1 MTDEVLRDLES
12 LPGWTDLVAAGHV
25 APAAT
30 AVLERARSAALT
42 QARPRMEA
50 AQPVP
55 ARRGRPRL
63 MRLTIASAAAAV
75 IAVVASLLVDSP
87 AGPSAA
93 TAAATERLAGVAAS
107 VSEDS
112 LGPDQYR
119 YRVEE
124 EFELMQRAGPTVWRS
139 ESWTA
144 ADGSIWR
151 RDTYADGQVNRQR
164 FPHYPGPVPLSELP
178 TEPRALLRRLRQA
191 VGGSDWA
198 EEFSVEHALFN
209 ALQDLLRE
217 YQAPPELRAA
227 MIRALG
233 LLPHV
238 DVQDPAV
245 DARGRT
251 GVGLVWSHDEGA
263 FAYRD
268 VFIIDPTTA
277 QVLESRTTYTKVP
290 TVEHAR
296 YPLENRNT
304 LIETSVVDDLP
315 ADMRDITME

>member
-1 MTDEVLRDLES
+1 MTDDLLRDLES
-12 LPGWTDLVAAGHV
+12 LPGWTDLVAAGRV
-25 APAAT
+25 APLTTAA
-30 AVLERARSAALT
+30 LESAASAVPT
-42 QARPRMEA
+42 RARPRLEA
-50 AQPVP
+50 PQPV
-55 ARRGRPRL
+55 AVQRGRPRL
-63 MRLTIASAAAAV
+63 PRLALGAAAAAA
-75 IAVVASLLVDSP
+75 IAVAASLLVNSP

-93 TAAATERLAGVAAS
+93 TAAAAERLANVAAS
-107 VSEDS
+107 VSGPS
-112 LGPDQYR
+112 LGPGRYR

-124 EFELMQRAGPTVWRS
+124 EFELMQRAAPKVWRS

-164 FPHYPGPVPLSELP
+164 FPHYPGPVPLSELAS
-178 TEPRALLRRLRQA
+178 EPRALLRRLESA

-198 EEFSVEHALFN
+198 EEFSTEHALFN

-238 DVQDPAV
+238 EVQDVAV
-245 DARGRT
+245 DARGRS
-251 GVGLVWSHDEGA
+251 GVGLIWSHDEDM

-290 TVEHAR
+290 TVDHTQYAI
-296 YPLENRNT
+296 ENRNT
-304 LIETSVVDDLP
+304 LIETSIVDGLP
-315 ADMRDITME
+315 ADMRDITIG